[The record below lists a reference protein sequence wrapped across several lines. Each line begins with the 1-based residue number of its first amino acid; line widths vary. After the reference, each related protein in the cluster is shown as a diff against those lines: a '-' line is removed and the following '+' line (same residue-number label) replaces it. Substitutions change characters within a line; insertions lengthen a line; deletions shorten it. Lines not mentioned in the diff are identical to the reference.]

1 MQESGI
7 AGGWNPI
14 DTISPQ
20 RLRWRVRRGTRELD
34 RMLGWWLDSRF
45 ADANAATRAN
55 FDALLDCSDPDLW
68 DWLTGNLV
76 PADPRFMPIIDEI
89 RTHHRV

>member
-1 MQESGI
+1 MTDFSAEVVVS
-7 AGGWNPI
+7 
-14 DTISPQ
+14 

-34 RMLGWWLDSRF
+34 TMLGWWLDVRYR
-45 ADANAATRAN
+45 AANSAAQAN

-68 DWLTGNLV
+68 DWLTGHAE
-76 PADPRFMPIIDEI
+76 PDPQFATIIDEI